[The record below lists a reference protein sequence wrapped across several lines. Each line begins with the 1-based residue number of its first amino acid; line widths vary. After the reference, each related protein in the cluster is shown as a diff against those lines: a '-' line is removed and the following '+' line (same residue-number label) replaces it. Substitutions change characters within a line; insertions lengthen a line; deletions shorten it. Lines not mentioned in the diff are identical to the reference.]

1 MLPSFCAFRERAIF
15 VRGMDGAFI
24 YFSGPVEAE
33 DGTYVAAP
41 AGWLFCYLMANSLFG
56 EEVPTSAPRWL

>member
-15 VRGMDGAFI
+15 VRGMDGAFV

-41 AGWLFCYLMANSLFG
+41 AGWLFWNIMAHPLFG
-56 EEVPTSAPRWL
+56 EEDSTSPPHWL